1 MAAVLRPADETRLRY
16 RGLLPKHA
24 LSASVSWEVE
34 RSCAR
39 QSHAPSTQCL
49 YRVQL
54 DSYKT
59 IQQLLDKCR
68 QHANEYLATVVDLLT
83 RVRIFLRRTLILR
96 RIRPRGPGK
105 KRTRATAALI
115 LQTRRIREKELSP
128 LKQKS
133 LPEAE
138 KRKSPPPER
147 RTRMRAGARTR
158 KQPEV

>member
-1 MAAVLRPADETRLRY
+1 MQPDPDSMPEMSDLAPGTRTLRQ
-16 RGLLPKHA
+16 
-24 LSASVSWEVE
+24 LSAYIVSSWIPTKLF
-34 RSCAR
+34 S
-39 QSHAPSTQCL
+39 
-49 YRVQL
+49 
-54 DSYKT
+54 K
-59 IQQLLDKCR
+59 LLDKCR
-68 QHANEYLATVVDLLT
+68 QRANEYLATVADLLT
-83 RVRIFLRRTLILR
+83 QVRTFLRRILILR